1 MLEKNYNVDKE
12 KKRLLEKYVFLIK
25 KNQENQR
32 IPKENQRKS
41 KIIKEKQRKSQKIKN
56 N

>member
-25 KNQENQR
+25 KNQENVSL
-32 IPKENQRKS
+32 IGKS
-41 KIIKEKQRKSQKIKN
+41 TISDIWLRHIIDSCK
-56 N
+56 